1 MLASLVRIMNL
12 GADLRRKCSRLVA
25 VEKLR
30 MRQELKVETF
40 LNGGAWANMNL
51 KVKKLSDPGAHNHA
65 SPEGFDKGSRRG
77 CAMNCHHAHTTA
89 WRMLAA

>member
-1 MLASLVRIMNL
+1 MLASLVRITNL

-40 LNGGAWANMNL
+40 LYGGA
-51 KVKKLSDPGAHNHA
+51 
-65 SPEGFDKGSRRG
+65 
-77 CAMNCHHAHTTA
+77 
-89 WRMLAA
+89 